1 VSFSPG
7 ARKPNCNTA
16 ECDWIAV
23 SVDGFRPGASYTFAP
38 DQSTGPSA
46 GIFPSKTIG
55 IGSDGRGGT
64 GNAWYTGC
72 PQTVTAVVD
81 GISGSGNPP
90 APNYPVTATRC

>member
-1 VSFSPG
+1 M
-7 ARKPNCNTA
+7 
-16 ECDWIAV
+16 
-23 SVDGFRPGASYTFAP
+23 SVDGFRSGASYTFTP
-38 DQSTGPSA
+38 DQATGPGA
-46 GIFPSKTIG
+46 GIFPSRTIG